1 MLEFAQKKARLEVTN
16 WLKEGKLAAP
26 IMEAFEDGLCEIYN
40 EPQALGRDSA
50 SVHSQTVDA
59 NSAKAS
65 PDQPTTYAS
74 LAQAVREVKI
84 RQLPNY
90 LYEDLLMMFEAMQE
104 HLMEQDKRITRE
116 AASLLKATREANTLR
131 DPRPPAAE
139 EWLVMM
145 EALQEYLL
153 ERDEG
158 IAQELENC
166 YLPLG
171 FHWYVHHQH
180 ARRRLFHIR
189 GHMGTP
195 TPRNPKLLNP
205 SANTRPSGVVR

>member
-1 MLEFAQKKARLEVTN
+1 MTN

-40 EPQALGRDSA
+40 EPQALGHDSA
-50 SVHSQTVDA
+50 SVHSQMVDA
-59 NSAKAS
+59 NSAKTS

-145 EALQEYLL
+145 EALQQYLL

-158 IAQELENC
+158 IAREL
-166 YLPLG
+166 
-171 FHWYVHHQH
+171 
-180 ARRRLFHIR
+180 
-189 GHMGTP
+189 
-195 TPRNPKLLNP
+195 KLL
-205 SANTRPSGVVR
+205 SAARISLVRPSPACSAPAFSHPRPYGNSNSPQSKTA